1 MDLSDG
7 LALLAVLVAVATY
20 VGTSR
25 RERAIRRAEL
35 IQAYTT
41 EFYQSEDLYRLF
53 ADLDYD
59 RFVFSQD
66 RTHWLGSDPE
76 RAVVHMLDLFNSLGL
91 NWYRRVIATKD
102 IQGTT
107 LGYAML
113 RARDSSEMRKYLEF
127 VQGHDQDHLG
137 TGVPFEFFQRLAGE
151 LHVASARTREQN
163 RGRPAFLDLP
173 ADSPTLQKRLR
184 QGLDRRS

>member
-1 MDLSDG
+1 MHLSDG
-7 LALLAVLVAVATY
+7 LALLAVVVAIGTY

-35 IQAYTT
+35 IHMYTA
-41 EFYQSEDLYRLF
+41 EFYGSEEIYSLF

-59 RFVFSQD
+59 RFSFSDD
-66 RTHWLGSDPE
+66 RSSWLGAAPE

-91 NWYRRVIATKD
+91 NWYRGVISTKD

-113 RARDSSEMRKYLEF
+113 RARDSTEMRSYLEF
-127 VQGHDQDHLG
+127 VHGHDQDHLG

-151 LHVASARTREQN
+151 LQVVSSRTRDQN
-163 RGRPAFLDLP
+163 HGGSALLEPSGRLVSVPGRIRRQLDV
-173 ADSPTLQKRLR
+173 
-184 QGLDRRS
+184 RR